1 LKLVLLPRAKRDL
14 DAIFDPALS
23 RVVKRLR
30 LLEQFPELGPR
41 MIGRFRGYRS
51 TTIGLFRIVYCVFP
65 SGTIEI
71 AYIRNCRRAPLD

>member
-1 LKLVLLPRAKRDL
+1 MKLVVLPRAKRDL
-14 DAIFDPALS
+14 DTIFDPVLS

-30 LLEQFPELGPR
+30 LLEQSPELGPR

-51 TTIGLFRIVYCVFP
+51 TTIGLFRIVYCVLP

-71 AYIRNCRRAPLD
+71 AYIRNWRRGPLE